1 MTLIIPHGAA
11 GLWLK
16 RREELGF
23 PLGLPSD
30 LQPPRAAH
38 LHGSLSTEP
47 ADVVVEI
54 GCEELP
60 PSDAVSAVAQLR
72 CTFAY
77 RRLAQE
83 CILDV

>member
-1 MTLIIPHGAA
+1 MLHAAA

-23 PLGLPSD
+23 PLGLPSN

-47 ADVVVEI
+47 ADVVV
-54 GCEELP
+54 GDRLRG
-60 PSDAVSAVAQLR
+60 VAA
-72 CTFAY
+72 F
-77 RRLAQE
+77 
-83 CILDV
+83 

>member
-1 MTLIIPHGAA
+1 MLHAAA

-23 PLGLPSD
+23 PLGLPSN

-72 CTFAY
+72 YTPACG
-77 RRLAQE
+77 RLAQAK
-83 CILDV
+83 LPDA

>member
-1 MTLIIPHGAA
+1 MLISLHAAA

-16 RREELGF
+16 RREELGY

-30 LQPPRAAH
+30 LDPPRAAH
-38 LHGSLSTEP
+38 LPGSLSAEF

-72 CTFAY
+72 YTPAR
-77 RRLAQE
+77 RRLAHRTGS
-83 CILDV
+83 

>member
-1 MTLIIPHGAA
+1 MLIILHGAA

-30 LQPPRAAH
+30 LQPPQAAH
-38 LHGSLSTEP
+38 LHGSLSTGS

-72 CTFAY
+72 YTPACC
-77 RRLAQE
+77 RLAQAQVP
-83 CILDV
+83 DA

>member
-1 MTLIIPHGAA
+1 MLTIMHAAA

-16 RREELGF
+16 RREELSF

-30 LQPPRAAH
+30 LEPPRAAH
-38 LHGSLSTEP
+38 LPGSLSAEP

-72 CTFAY
+72 YTPACH
-77 RRLAQE
+77 RPAQSTE
-83 CILDV
+83 A